1 MQKFRD
7 YIYCDVSKMNSYI
20 SQIPELSKIETSG
33 SYEKTMSVDGEGK
46 LVVAK
51 FGTTL
56 NEKNSKNYTLNINP
70 MENFVNWVYDEKNA
84 INYEGEN
91 LEKDDRDKLIVLSGK
106 MTMPEMSENME
117 IINSLAKNTAL
128 FNMIPMS
135 DDDREKM
142 AFIKESNNIPVLLE
156 LDSDYIFN
164 GNLKKDSIIGNKDDF
179 LDNLD
184 EEITIIG
191 RIDKVYNSDEEVEV
205 YDLSK
210 EVFKL
215 NRSIRRKISKNNLE
229 GAIIYE
235 NGPLIK
241 ITPIIVY
248 K

>member
-1 MQKFRD
+1 MRKFRD
-7 YIYCDVSKMNSYI
+7 YIYCDESRMNSYI
-20 SQIPELSKIETSG
+20 NQIPELSKIETSG
-33 SYEKTMSVDGEGK
+33 SYEKTTAVDGEGN

-70 MENFVNWVYDEKNA
+70 MEKFVNWVCDEKNA
-84 INYEGEN
+84 INYDGEN
-91 LEKDDRDKLIVLSGK
+91 LEIDDRDKLIVLSGK

-117 IINSLAKNTAL
+117 IINSLAKNTTL

-142 AFIKESNNIPVLLE
+142 AFIKESDNVPMLLE

-205 YDLSK
+205 YDLAK

-215 NRSIRRKISKNNLE
+215 NRSIRRQIPKENLK

>member
-84 INYEGEN
+84 I
-91 LEKDDRDKLIVLSGK
+91 EKDDRDKLIVLSGK

-142 AFIKESNNIPVLLE
+142 AFIKESDNIPVLLE

-215 NRSIRRKISKNNLE
+215 NRSIRRKIPKNNLE